1 MLVGEL
7 MTHRPITITPET
19 SVPTALS
26 LMHDN
31 KIRRLPVIDAQGK
44 LAGIVSEKD
53 LLYASPSPATSL
65 SIWEIKELFSKVKV
79 ESVMKRKVITASED
93 TPVEEAAR
101 LMADHKIGSLPVLR
115 DGQLVGVVTD
125 TDLFNAFLGMLG
137 GRRQGVRLTAF
148 TSGVKGTVAGITSA
162 IFGLGGDIVGLGFNE
177 VTNVPDIGW
186 QITFKVQDVPLA
198 TLVET
203 IRPLVIEIL
212 DVREV

>member
-19 SVPTALS
+19 SVPTALVM
-26 LMHDN
+26 MHDN
-31 KIRRLPVIDAQGK
+31 KIRRLPVVDAQGK

-65 SIWEIKELFSKVKV
+65 SIWEIKELVAKIKV
-79 ESVMKRKVITASED
+79 ETVMKRKVITASED

-177 VTNVPDIGW
+177 VTNVPNIGW
-186 QITFKVQDVPLA
+186 QITFKVQDVPMA
-198 TLVET
+198 KLVET

>member
-7 MTHRPITITPET
+7 MTTHPVTIRPDT
-19 SVPTALS
+19 SVPTALN

-31 KIRRLPVIDAQGK
+31 KIRRLPVVDAHGS
-44 LAGIVSEKD
+44 LVGIISEKD

-65 SIWEIKELFSKVKV
+65 SVWEIKELISKVKV
-79 ESVMKRKVITASED
+79 ETVMKRKITTAAMD

-101 LMADHKIGSLPVLR
+101 LMADNKIGSLPVLR
-115 DGQLVGVVTD
+115 DGQLVGMITD

-137 GRRQGVRLTAF
+137 GRRKGVRLTAF
-148 TSGVKGTVAGITSA
+148 TSGVKGTVAKITSA
-162 IFGLGGDIVGLGFNE
+162 IAGLGGDIVGLGFNE
-177 VTNVPDIGW
+177 VTNVPNIGW

-198 TLVET
+198 ALVEA

>member
-19 SVPTALS
+19 SVPTALN
-26 LMHDN
+26 LMRDN
-31 KIRRLPVIDAQGK
+31 KIRRLPVIDAHNK
-44 LAGIVSEKD
+44 LVGIVSEKD

-65 SIWEIKELFSKVKV
+65 SIWEIKELVSKIKV
-79 ESVMKRKVITASED
+79 ESVMKRNVITAAEN
-93 TPVEEAAR
+93 TPIEEAAR
-101 LMADHKIGSLPVLR
+101 LMADNKIGSLPILK
-115 DGQLVGVVTD
+115 DGQLVGVITD
-125 TDLFNAFLGMLG
+125 TDVFNAFLGMLG
-137 GRRQGVRLTAF
+137 GRRRGVRLTAF
-148 TSGVKGTVAGITSA
+148 TSGVKGTVAKITST

-177 VTNVPDIGW
+177 VTNVPNIGW

-198 TLVET
+198 ALEEA

>member
-7 MTHRPITITPET
+7 MSKSPVVITPEI
-19 SVPTALS
+19 SVPEALN
-26 LMHDN
+26 LMHEK

-44 LAGIVSEKD
+44 LVGIVSEKD

-65 SIWEIKELFSKVKV
+65 SVWEIKELVSKVKV
-79 ESVMKRKVITASED
+79 ESVMKRKVITATED

-101 LMADHKIGSLPVLR
+101 LMADKKIGSLPVLR
-115 DGQLVGVVTD
+115 DMHLVGVVTD

-137 GRRQGVRLTAF
+137 GRRTGVRLTAF
-148 TSGVKGTVAGITSA
+148 TSGAKGTVAKITSA
-162 IFGLGGDIVGLGFNE
+162 IYGLGGDIVGLGFNE

-198 TLVET
+198 KLVET
-203 IRPLVIEIL
+203 IRPLVIDIV
-212 DVREV
+212 DAREV

>member
-7 MTHRPITITPET
+7 MSHRPITITPET
-19 SVPTALS
+19 SVPTALN

-65 SIWEIKELFSKVKV
+65 SIWEIKELVSKIKV
-79 ESVMKRKVITASED
+79 ESVMKRKVFTASED

-101 LMADHKIGSLPVLR
+101 LMADNKIGSLPILR
-115 DGQLVGVVTD
+115 GGQLVGVVTD

-137 GRRQGVRLTAF
+137 GRRPGVRLTAY
-148 TSGVKGTVAGITSA
+148 TSGAKGTVAKITSA
-162 IFGLGGDIVGLGFNE
+162 IFGQGGDIVGLGFNE

-186 QITFKVQDVPLA
+186 QITFKVQDVPLS
-198 TLVET
+198 TLVDT